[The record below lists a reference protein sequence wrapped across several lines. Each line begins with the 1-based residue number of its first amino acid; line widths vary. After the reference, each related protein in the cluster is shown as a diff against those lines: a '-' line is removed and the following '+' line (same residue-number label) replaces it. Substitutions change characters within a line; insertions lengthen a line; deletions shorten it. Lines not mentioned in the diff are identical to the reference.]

1 MLQMGSSR
9 NRDPLKLSR
18 DEDPSWDLEE
28 PPKPRRKPSRTY
40 FMLFIIK
47 IFINHHLAVT
57 SLNLNWFQV
66 LKCIFSGRRYDA
78 LRMVVQ
84 TQFFG
89 WKFSQLGTY
98 LFWTLHL
105 CRYQCPPPGPREF
118 VMHFNSRRQ
127 IIAVLVRLR
136 HKIWVACKAKSAP
149 LPKNWLEA
157 STAHGTLFT
166 SSPRSQHS
174 GSSKSSHLRNASN
187 VSALVVNILWKGDL
201 WYVEFYTNMLYNYAC
216 LFSGNKCSAET
227 HT

>member
-1 MLQMGSSR
+1 MTLGNQSSSKLQMGSSR

-18 DEDPSWDLEE
+18 DEDPSWDLED

-40 FMLFIIK
+40 SVLFIIK
-47 IFINHHLAVT
+47 TIINHHLAVT

-105 CRYQCPPPGPREF
+105 CRYRCPPPGPREF

-127 IIAVLVRLR
+127 IIAVLVRQR

-149 LPKNWLEA
+149 LPKSWPAQLMEYCSQALPAA
-157 STAHGTLFT
+157 STQEL
-166 SSPRSQHS
+166 
-174 GSSKSSHLRNASN
+174 
-187 VSALVVNILWKGDL
+187 
-201 WYVEFYTNMLYNYAC
+201 
-216 LFSGNKCSAET
+216 
-227 HT
+227 